1 MEVIIG
7 MIIGM
12 LIGVVLMSL
21 LQVNRELK
29 TDRKI
34 NEIKKYLQS
43 YSLTNSKG
51 KSQYDKGYAD
61 ALEYASTLIEEEL
74 Q

>member
-7 MIIGM
+7 MIIGI
-12 LIGVVLMSL
+12 LIGIVLMSL

-29 TDRKI
+29 TERKI
-34 NEIKKYLQS
+34 NEIKKYLQN

-51 KSQYDKGYAD
+51 KSLYDKGYAD
-61 ALEYASTLIEEEL
+61 GLEYASTLIEEEL